1 MKNGIELDRFDRS
14 ILAIVQENNL
24 TPHRVIGERIGLSAP
39 AVTRRLGRLR
49 ESGVIRR
56 DVSVVDGAAV
66 GRGLT
71 LIVQVAAD
79 SEQIDQLDA
88 MRNAFKACPQ
98 VQHCYYV
105 TGEADFTLI
114 FNVSDMQEYERLTR
128 SLFIENPNVK
138 RFTTFVAME
147 TVKAGQEVFV
157 QG

>member
-1 MKNGIELDRFDRS
+1 MNNGIELDRFDRS
-14 ILAIVQENNL
+14 ILAIIQENNL
-24 TPHRVIGERIGLSAP
+24 TPHRVIGERVGLSAP

-56 DVSVVDGAAV
+56 DVSLVDGTAV
-66 GRGLT
+66 GRSLT
-71 LIVQVAAD
+71 LIVQVVAD
-79 SEQIDQLDA
+79 SEQTDQLDA
-88 MRNAFKACPQ
+88 MRNAFKAYPQ

-105 TGEADFTLI
+105 TGEADFILI
-114 FNVSDMQEYERLTR
+114 FNVSDMHEYEQLTR

>member
-14 ILAIVQENNL
+14 ILAIVQESNL
-24 TPHRVIGERIGLSAP
+24 TPHRVIGERVGLSAP

-56 DVSVVDGAAV
+56 DVSVVDGATV
-66 GRGLT
+66 GRALT

-88 MRNAFKACPQ
+88 MRNAFGACPQ

-105 TGEADFTLI
+105 TGDSDFTLI
-114 FNVSDMQEYERLTR
+114 FNVRDMQEYEQLTR
-128 SLFIENPNVK
+128 SLFIENPDVK

-147 TVKAGQEVFV
+147 TVKASQEVFV

>member
-1 MKNGIELDRFDRS
+1 MKNGIELDRVDRS

-114 FNVSDMQEYERLTR
+114 FNVSDMPEYERLTR
-128 SLFIENPNVK
+128 ILFIENPNVK

>member
-1 MKNGIELDRFDRS
+1 MKNGTELDRFDRS
-14 ILAIVQENNL
+14 ILAIVQQNNL
-24 TPHRVIGERIGLSAP
+24 TPHRVIGERVGLSAP

-49 ESGVIRR
+49 ESGIIRR
-56 DVSVVDGAAV
+56 DVSVVDGTAV
-66 GRGLT
+66 GRSLV

-114 FNVSDMQEYERLTR
+114 FNVSDMHEYEQLTR
-128 SLFIENPNVK
+128 NLFIENPNVK

>member
-1 MKNGIELDRFDRS
+1 MKNGFELDRFDRS
-14 ILAIVQENNL
+14 ILTIVQENNL

-88 MRNAFKACPQ
+88 MRNAFQACPQ

-128 SLFIENPNVK
+128 SLFIENPNVR

-147 TVKAGQEVFV
+147 TVKAGQEICV